1 MAMANTQELPDMMSK
16 LVIDCQASDIDE
28 EMTVGNMTPKSRD
41 VREPQPI
48 YAKLRALEQY
58 KPVGRRTKILDAGIA
73 DELQRCGQRETGMS
87 SSSDYGVDSE
97 DPECLLG
104 KSDDE
109 DVNEYQDLVYFDKN
123 TWGLPRTAHF

>member
-58 KPVGRRTKILDAGIA
+58 VCTPRRILVTVLMNITGCTETCRAPHKDT
-73 DELQRCGQRETGMS
+73 RCWNSR
-87 SSSDYGVDSE
+87 
-97 DPECLLG
+97 
-104 KSDDE
+104 
-109 DVNEYQDLVYFDKN
+109 
-123 TWGLPRTAHF
+123 